1 MTVVYTDQI
10 WHKSQ
15 CRTFE
20 QDTYALF
27 RQTGIPVRLVDAVD
41 VATLTRRVI
50 TDNVVS
56 RPHIGLYPEFWGSFS
71 YQSEYNSRP
80 PVRLFNCFMNRA
92 CTTRQSWFYQFVRRN
107 LLHVGWISFLLDY
120 RKLPPGVVSKQ
131 DLYEYNY
138 NQGYSIFEAEH
149 NLMRDRVPF
158 CNFEGDLDQVV
169 VDSCISL
176 VIETYFDW
184 PDTIAFSEKIF
195 RALQL
200 PRPIILY
207 SMPGSV
213 EVLRKYGFDVWDDI
227 IDHAYDV
234 EPDQIQRQIKILD
247 QLCQLRDLTYTDQ
260 QLEQFELRAQH
271 NRDLLQKFRLQWPN
285 KLKNTLV
292 QLSV

>member
-1 MTVVYTDQI
+1 LTVVYTDQI

-20 QDTYALF
+20 QDTYAVF
-27 RQTGIPVRLVDAVD
+27 CQKGIPVKLVDAVD
-41 VATLTRRVI
+41 VATLTRPVI
-50 TDNVVS
+50 TDNVVNG
-56 RPHIGLYPEFWGSFS
+56 PHIGLYPEFWGSFS
-71 YQSEYNSRP
+71 YRSEYNSRP

-260 QLEQFELRAQH
+260 QLEQFELRAQY

>member
-1 MTVVYTDQI
+1 LTVVYTDQI

-50 TDNVVS
+50 TDNVVN

-247 QLCQLRDLTYTDQ
+247 QLCQLRNLTYTDQ
-260 QLEQFELRAQH
+260 QLKEFELRAQH
-271 NRDLLQKFRLQWPN
+271 NRDLLQKFKSQWPD
-285 KLKNTLV
+285 KLKNTLA
-292 QLSV
+292 QLSA

>member
-1 MTVVYTDQI
+1 MNTVYTDQI

-20 QDTYALF
+20 QDTYKLF
-27 RQTGIPVRLVDAVD
+27 RQKGIPIKLVDAVD
-41 VATLTRRVI
+41 VATLTKRVV
-50 TDNVVS
+50 TDNVVN
-56 RPHIGLYPEFWGSFS
+56 RPHIDLYPEFWGSFG
-71 YQSEYNSRP
+71 YRSEYKSQRP
-80 PVRLFNCFMNRA
+80 TRLFNCFINRV

-107 LLHVGWISFLLDY
+107 LLHAGWISFLLDY

-138 NQGYSIFEAEH
+138 NQGYNIFEAEH

-158 CNFEGDLDQVV
+158 CNFEGDLDQIV
-169 VDSCISL
+169 VDSCVSL

-184 PDTIAFSEKIF
+184 PDTVAFSEKTF

-200 PRPIILY
+200 PRPVLLY

-213 EVLRKYGFDVWDDI
+213 EVLRKYGFDVWEDI

-247 QLCQLRDLTYTDQ
+247 QLCNLKDLTYTDQ
-260 QLEQFELRAQH
+260 QLEHFELRAQH
-271 NRDLLQKFRLQWPN
+271 NRDLLQKFRSQWPD
-285 KLKNTLV
+285 KLKNTLD
-292 QLSV
+292 QLSI